1 MDVTLLGTGA
11 PQGLPRPGC
20 PCAACATAVGD
31 EARAATALL
40 VDGVLLIDLTPG
52 PAFAAARAGRSLAG
66 VRQVLLSHPHDGPA
80 MEVPAGLPQP
90 GRVADGRELALLDGH
105 RVRALAVDGPG
116 TGYEISGADGER
128 LLYLP
133 PGAAPAG
140 VGNATGRAGGAGAQG
155 AAGPYDLVLL
165 DVLARPD
172 ALARLRAGGLVDAAT
187 DVVAVHVD
195 HDVPPGPELHRRLA
209 AVGAR
214 AVADGSSL
222 VVGEYHAVP
231 DLPRRTLVLGGA
243 RSGKSL
249 EAERRLAAF
258 PDVVYVA
265 TGGTRDGDEDWAQ
278 RVSLHRERRPSSW
291 RTVETC
297 DLVPLLEAGRP
308 GGEAARPGGEAA
320 RPGRD
325 DGKPEGE
332 AVRPGTEA
340 PAPGA
345 ESAGPGKGAAG
356 RGAGAV
362 WPGAEAGGPAA
373 GAGAGRAADASPL
386 LIDCLA
392 LWLTHVMDEVGAW
405 DDATWEAGGRRA
417 LRERTDALVAAV
429 RATRRPVVAVS
440 NEVGSGV
447 VPATPAGR
455 RFRDEL
461 GRLNAAFAAE
471 CEQVLLVVAGQALAL
486 RG

>member
-1 MDVTLLGTGA
+1 MPSAGPCFRADRQPNGRVESAPAAPAGRGREKLGGVDVTLLGTGA

-31 EARAATALL
+31 ETRAATALL
-40 VDGVLLIDLTPG
+40 VDGALLIDLTPG
-52 PAFAAARAGRSLAG
+52 PAFAAARAGQSLAG
-66 VRQVLLSHPHDGPA
+66 VRQVLLSHPHDGPVL
-80 MEVPAGLPQP
+80 EVPAGLPQP

-105 RVRALAVDGPG
+105 RVRAVAVDIPG
-116 TGYEISGADGER
+116 TGYEISGAEGER

-133 PGAAPAG
+133 PGAAPSG
-140 VGNATGRAGGAGAQG
+140 LDGNGRPAGGGEPG
-155 AAGPYDLVLL
+155 TGGGPYDLVLL
-165 DVLARPD
+165 DVLGRPE
-172 ALARLRAGGLVDAAT
+172 ALARLRASGAVDAAT
-187 DVVAVHVD
+187 DVLAVHLD
-195 HDVPPGPELHRRLA
+195 HEVPPGPELHRRLA

-214 AVADGSSL
+214 AVADGSTL
-222 VVGEYHAVP
+222 RVGEFHAVP

-243 RSGKSL
+243 RSGKSV
-249 EAERRLAAF
+249 EAERRLLAF

-297 DLVPLLEAGRP
+297 DLVPLLAAAGS
-308 GGEAARPGGEAA
+308 GA
-320 RPGRD
+320 D
-325 DGKPEGE
+325 
-332 AVRPGTEA
+332 
-340 PAPGA
+340 PGA
-345 ESAGPGKGAAG
+345 
-356 RGAGAV
+356 R
-362 WPGAEAGGPAA
+362 WPAE
-373 GAGAGRAADASPL
+373 ASPL

-405 DDATWEAGGRRA
+405 DDETWEAGGQRA
-417 LRERTDALVAAV
+417 LQERTDALVAAV
-429 RATRRPVVAVS
+429 RATQRRVVAVS

-461 GRLNAAFAAE
+461 GRLNAAFGAE
-471 CEQVLLVVAGQALAL
+471 CEQVLLVVAGQAVAL

>member
-31 EARAATALL
+31 GARAATALL

-105 RVRALAVDGPG
+105 RVRAVAVDIPG
-116 TGYEISGADGER
+116 TGYEITGADGER

-140 VGNATGRAGGAGAQG
+140 LAGGGHRG
-155 AAGPYDLVLL
+155 PGGAGPYDLVLL
-165 DVLARPD
+165 DVLERPD

-195 HDVPPGPELHRRLA
+195 HGVPPGPELHRRLA
-209 AVGAR
+209 AAGAR

-243 RSGKSL
+243 RSGKSV
-249 EAERRLAAF
+249 EAERRLEAF

-278 RVSLHRERRPSSW
+278 RVSLHRERRPGSW

-297 DLVPLLEAGRP
+297 DLVPLLEAD
-308 GGEAARPGGEAA
+308 
-320 RPGRD
+320 RPGR
-325 DGKPEGE
+325 E
-332 AVRPGTEA
+332 ADRPGRQAASPGTEA
-340 PAPGA
+340 GRVA
-345 ESAGPGKGAAG
+345 AGPGADGAGGVTGSGGG
-356 RGAGAV
+356 RGADV
-362 WPGAEAGGPAA
+362 
-373 GAGAGRAADASPL
+373 SPL

-405 DDATWEAGGRRA
+405 DDETWAAGGRQA

-429 RATRRPVVAVS
+429 RATSRPVVAVS